1 MKEETGRIFR
11 AWAAAALLL
20 ALAAAALLW
29 GRMAPAPRPSEDP
42 GNPAAAVSDSGSRV
56 LAGCE
61 IVQTMGFSRCGHSVT
76 RRTAAPSGVVGA
88 DFAQTQAYYSLWQ
101 IQRFSPDRV
110 EMAREI
116 GLFCPMHRVLSVNEA
131 GEIVL
136 TRNVYGDGM
145 AVDRVLDAR
154 IGDFDEETGRKLL
167 AGLGFDSEEDAEAW
181 LQAH

>member
-61 IVQTMGFSRCGHSVT
+61 IVQTMG
-76 RRTAAPSGVVGA
+76 
-88 DFAQTQAYYSLWQ
+88 
-101 IQRFSPDRV
+101 
-110 EMAREI
+110 
-116 GLFCPMHRVLSVNEA
+116 CPA
-131 GEIVL
+131 
-136 TRNVYGDGM
+136 T
-145 AVDRVLDAR
+145 
-154 IGDFDEETGRKLL
+154 
-167 AGLGFDSEEDAEAW
+167 
-181 LQAH
+181 